1 MCIRDSLDGGGG
13 VFDEKNAVFCLRSR
27 LVFFQLTILIQLK
40 GRIRC
45 DRVSIRRYCLAQD
58 IGGVGLQLFYYLC
71 LLYTSRCV

>member
-1 MCIRDSLDGGGG
+1 MRTRKLLVVGDVHLADLDGGGG

-45 DRVSIRRYCLAQD
+45 DRVSIRRYCLAQR
-58 IGGVGLQLFYYLC
+58 V
-71 LLYTSRCV
+71 